1 MKKLILFLFLSI
13 AVFQVQAR
21 HIIGGVMTYTCLGGG
36 DYEFILTLYRD
47 CNCTNCADFDP
58 VAAIGIYKC
67 NGDDCSK
74 LSQFG
79 TFARI
84 NVPLEVVRSVGA
96 PSYPCLIPPNV
107 CVQEG
112 IYRFK
117 LSSYNLRLPESD
129 SSYHISY
136 QRCCRNVTINNILRP
151 DDSGATYTIEIT
163 PEGQKVCNNSPVFDG
178 FPPTVICNNFPI
190 DFEHSATDPDGKD
203 QLVYEFCS
211 PLLGGGQLLQG
222 ALAQTCDGAIPT
234 PACPPPYKEVTFIA
248 PAYNPLVPMGGNP
261 VVSID
266 ANTGLITGKP
276 DRLGQ
281 YVVGVCV
288 LEYRDGVLLSKVFR
302 DFQFNVANCDPTVV
316 ADVEKDA
323 VISQRNYLIN
333 SCGKFEIEFVNKSYQ
348 RNAINKYE
356 WSFNIGGVRR
366 LFSDWSPK
374 VTFPG
379 IGDYTG
385 QLILNPN
392 TDCGDTAY
400 INVKIYPE
408 ITADFEFEYDTCI
421 AGPVAFKDLSVTGA
435 QQITNWDW
443 SFGDGNSSTLKNPT
457 HIYRIPGDIPVSL
470 KVRDNNLC
478 EDIKTIP
485 VDYFPVPSLIVISP
499 SDFVG
504 CTPADI
510 FFDNLSFPIDNTYD
524 IEWTFGDG
532 GMSDQISPTHTFEKS
547 GIYSVSVNI
556 TSPIGCKTDTIF
568 NNLIE
573 ILDAPE
579 ANFSYSPD
587 EPTSLAPTVSFTDES
602 KGLVAA
608 WEWFFGD
615 NKKAYVKNPVHA
627 YRDSGRYEVVQIVIH
642 PNGCTDTAYAVIDV
656 IPEVRYFLPNA
667 FTPNSDGTNEVYKG
681 VGIMD
686 GIREFSMSIW
696 NRWGEMVFQTN
707 DPAVGWDGKIGPNGQ
722 LAPQGVYAVYVNYT
736 SPRGETIKQ
745 QTFATLIR

>member
-1 MKKLILFLFLSI
+1 MKRVILFLVLNF

-84 NVPLEVVRSVGA
+84 NVPIQTVRSVGA

-117 LSSYNLRLPESD
+117 LSNYNIRLPESD

-136 QRCCRNVTINNILRP
+136 QRCCRNVTINNIIRP
-151 DDSGATYTIEIT
+151 DDVGATYTIEIT

-190 DFEHSATDPDGKD
+190 DFAHKATDPDGD
-203 QLVYEFCS
+203 QLEYQFCS
-211 PLLGGGQLLQG
+211 PLLGGGQLLQAG
-222 ALAQTCDGAIPT
+222 QAQTCNGAIPT
-234 PACPPPYKEVTFIA
+234 PACPPPYGAVTFIA
-248 PAYNPLVPMGGNP
+248 PAYNPLQPMGGNP
-261 VVSID
+261 VVTID
-266 ANTGLITGKP
+266 ANTGIISGKP

-281 YVVGVCV
+281 FVVGVCV
-288 LEYRDGVLLSKVFR
+288 LEYRNGVLLSKVFR
-302 DFQFNVANCDPTVV
+302 DFQFNVANCEPTVV

-323 VISQRNYLIN
+323 VISERNYLIN
-333 SCGKFEIEFVNKSYQ
+333 SCGNYEIEFINKSYQ
-348 RNAINKYE
+348 RNAINKFE
-356 WSFNIGGVRR
+356 WAFNIGGARQ
-366 LFSDWSPK
+366 LFSEWSPK
-374 VTFPG
+374 VKFPG
-379 IGDYTG
+379 VGDYTG

-392 TDCGDTAY
+392 TDCGDTAF
-400 INVKIYPE
+400 INVKIFPE
-408 ITADFEFEYDTCI
+408 ITADFAFQYDTCI
-421 AGPVAFKDLSVTGA
+421 AGPVAFKDLSTTGA
-435 QQITNWDW
+435 QRLTNWDW
-443 SFGDGNSSTLKNPT
+443 SFGDGNTSILQNPS
-457 HIYRIPGDIPVSL
+457 HIYRIPGNLPATL
-470 KVRDNNLC
+470 KVTDNNLC
-478 EDIKTIP
+478 QDTKTIP
-485 VDYFPVPSLIVISP
+485 VNYFPVPALIVISP
-499 SDFVG
+499 SDFTG
-504 CTPADI
+504 CTPAEI

-524 IEWTFGDG
+524 IAWKFGDG
-532 GMSDQISPTHTFEKS
+532 GISDLISPTHTYQKS
-547 GIYSVSVNI
+547 GIYTVSVEI

-568 NNLIE
+568 SRLIE

-579 ANFSYSPD
+579 ADFSYTPD
-587 EPTSLAPTVSFTDES
+587 KPTSLAPTVSFFDKS
-602 KGLVAA
+602 SGLVAG

-615 NKKAYVKNPVHA
+615 NRKAYVKNPIHA
-627 YRDSGRYEVVQIVIH
+627 YRDSGMYEVMQIVIH
-642 PNGCTDTAYAVIDV
+642 PNGCTDTAFAIIDV

-667 FTPNSDGTNEVYKG
+667 FTPNQDGTNEIYKG
-681 VGIMD
+681 VGVMD
-686 GIREFSMSIW
+686 GVREFNMSIW
-696 NRWGEMVFQTN
+696 NRWGEMVFQTDDAN
-707 DPAVGWDGKIGPNGQ
+707 KGWNGNFLQNGQ
-722 LAPQGVYAVYVNYT
+722 PAPQGVYVVYVT
-736 SPRGETIKQ
+736 FTTPRGEIIKQ